1 MKITT
6 RAEKLVAL
14 QTHMNLETGLLDESS
29 FPLENALY
37 AKSILKKSL
46 DRRIRTCKLCPGLN
60 IKTFTEAAVGYG
72 DLNASI
78 FFVGQ
83 SLHSPGV
90 TSGIPFILGSGFCL
104 DAALYL
110 SGLTRKDVFISNVVH
125 CHPEGNRA
133 SELSEKKNCEW
144 YLWQEVFI
152 VQPKLIVALG
162 NDAHWA
168 VGRLPSLHIANTKI
182 IKIRHPASFA
192 YGAPEERGSWIVKL
206 SLALDKV
213 L

>member
-1 MKITT
+1 MTT

-14 QTHMNLETGLLDESS
+14 QTFMNLETGQLDEAA

-60 IKTFTEAAVGYG
+60 IKKFTESAAGYG
-72 DLNASI
+72 DLNAGI
-78 FFVGQ
+78 FFIGQ

-90 TSGIPFILGSGFCL
+90 TSGVPFIKGSGYCL
-104 DAALYL
+104 DAALHL
-110 SGLTRKDVFISNVVH
+110 SGLTRKDVFVSNTIH
-125 CHPEGNRA
+125 CHPENNRA

-168 VGRLPSLHIANTKI
+168 VGRLPSLHIANTKV
-182 IKIRHPASFA
+182 IKVRHPASFA
-192 YGAPEERGSWIVKL
+192 YGAPEERAGWIIKL